1 MENWHVP
8 ELNILEKKLNTNIAD
23 GLSARE
29 ARVRLERLNKKSG
42 GRVKSL
48 FVQKKRSPFLS
59 LLHFFGSPTTILLLL
74 ISIMA
79 AIFGRGI
86 LGWSV
91 FVLALTGTIFGGI
104 VYLRAQR
111 RLERMREYASPM
123 VRVRRG
129 GNLFHTDGRNL
140 VVGDIIQLSAGDLLP
155 ADARVIKC
163 DTLVVDELVPA
174 KEGKGLVRRRVM
186 KRSDSEYTEDSTATA
201 PDLSNMLFAGSAIVK
216 GSAWA
221 LVVAVGNDVYLS
233 DYVSDGALGG
243 KELEPEFVKD
253 LKPMVRKISFFC
265 ACGLVLLSLVGFLT
279 LVNTGKEEFLCYFT
293 MLLAAIFLITTE
305 TLTFTGKEIFSS
317 YITRLSRTKSEKRRK
332 DNSAAVRNVK
342 ALDKLTEITDLMMF
356 GTAGL
361 YDGVFK
367 VGSAYVSGKAVD
379 ELTASEEDVDMFL
392 SFVNTYVKAQRD
404 SGVESDFNLNGI
416 TEALYLHLRAVGFDF
431 SGAALAIRSLYFA
444 NDIKTGI
451 GFACAETEKSIYR
464 VALTFDDKAIKLC
477 SKIRVDGEI
486 RDITTDDIRNI
497 TNYCIKERQNNSA
510 CLICINEIDGSVI
523 FEGAVSVYQK
533 ADSEIVNVIKDMTRF
548 GINTTII
555 LPREDAPTTRLIA
568 SPFFKAI
575 FEKKI
580 ALASE
585 FRKNKIAITD
595 GLGDYSAYVG
605 FNQEEC
611 SELINTMR
619 ANGSRIASYGVSNE
633 FNEIMAKTDLVATCD
648 VIRYSSEKY
657 REAVYERLPAE
668 GRDTNVRASQQTR
681 LLSKV
686 VVKRSNEKGGGV
698 YSLFKAIRMSR
709 GAYVSVAQ
717 SILLFTLLSVNLL
730 TFGAMSVIT
739 GNMLLDPLQMVS
751 LAGVFAFLSCTVFSD
766 SEQKLDVISVKRD
779 YTYYPRM
786 LLKRQLPAIISR
798 ASVALIVSITVF
810 ILDLVGVFGESPVY
824 TLPIYISL
832 LFTMCI
838 EVLMLNLKHTKKGEN
853 RSYCW
858 LKVVI
863 SYAVLLGICALST
876 QYPFTEEFFKNG
888 FGSFEYLIVPGY
900 MILYGI
906 ALLVTYIINRS
917 RNIE

>member
-1 MENWHVP
+1 MENWHIP
-8 ELNILEKKLNTNIAD
+8 ELNVLEKKLNTNIAD

-29 ARVRLERLNKKSG
+29 ARVRLEKLNNRSG

-48 FVQKKRSPFLS
+48 FVPKSKSIFSS
-59 LLHFFGSPTTILLLL
+59 LLHFFSSPTTVLLLL
-74 ISIMA
+74 ISAMA
-79 AIFGRGI
+79 ALFGRGL
-86 LGWSV
+86 LGWFV
-91 FVLALTGTIFGGI
+91 FGVALSGAVFGGI

-129 GNLFHTDGRNL
+129 GNVFHTDGRNV
-140 VVGDIIQLSAGDLLP
+140 VVGDVILLSAGDLLP
-155 ADARVIKC
+155 CDARVIRC
-163 DTLVVDELVPA
+163 DTLVVDELIPA
-174 KEGKGLVRRRVM
+174 KDGKGLVRRRVM
-186 KRSDSEYTEDSTATA
+186 KRSGSEYTEESQATA

-221 LVVAVGNDVYLS
+221 LVVAVGEDVYIS
-233 DYVSDGALGG
+233 AFVSYGALGG
-243 KELEPEFVKD
+243 RELEPEFVKD
-253 LKPMVRKISFFC
+253 LKPFVRKISFFC
-265 ACGLVLLSLVGFLT
+265 ACGLILLSLLGFLT
-279 LVNTGKEEFLCYFT
+279 LMNTGKEEFLCYFMM
-293 MLLAAIFLITTE
+293 MLSTIFLITAE

-317 YITRLSRTKSEKRRK
+317 YITRLSRTKSERRRK
-332 DNSAAVRNVK
+332 DNSAAVRTVK
-342 ALDKLTEITDLMMF
+342 ALDKLTEITDLFMF

-361 YDGVFK
+361 YEGVFK
-367 VGSAYVSGKAVD
+367 VGSVYVSGNVVD
-379 ELTASEEDVDMFL
+379 NLTSTDEDSDILL

-416 TEALYLHLRAVGFDF
+416 SEALYMHLRSCGFDF
-431 SGAALAIRSLYFA
+431 SGAALATRSLYFA
-444 NDIKTGI
+444 NDIKTGL

-464 VALTFDDKAIKLC
+464 VALTFDDKVIKLC
-477 SKIRVDGEI
+477 NKIRINCDA
-486 RDITTDDIRNI
+486 RDITPTDIRNI
-497 TNYCIKERQNNSA
+497 NSYCNNARSNNSG
-510 CLICINEIDGSVI
+510 CLICISESEGNTI
-523 FEGAVSVYQK
+523 FEGIVSVYQK
-533 ADSEIVNVIKDMTRF
+533 VDDEVVTVVKDLTRF

-555 LPREDAPTTRLIA
+555 LPREDASTVRLIS
-568 SPFFKAI
+568 SPFFKSI
-575 FEKKI
+575 FEKKV
-580 ALASE
+580 AVASE
-585 FRKNKIAITD
+585 FHKNKISITEAM
-595 GLGDYSAYVG
+595 GEYSAYVG
-605 FNQEEC
+605 FSQEEC
-611 SELINTMR
+611 SELINAMR
-619 ANGSRIASYGVSNE
+619 ANGRRIVSYGVSNE
-633 FNEIMAKTDLVATCD
+633 FNEIMAKTDLVTTCD

-686 VVKRSNEKGGGV
+686 IVRRSNEKGGGV

-717 SILLFTLLSVNLL
+717 SLLLFALLSVNLL
-730 TFGAMSVIT
+730 TFSAMSVIT
-739 GNMLLDPLQMVS
+739 GNILLDPLQTVS

-766 SEQKLDVISVKRD
+766 SEQKLEIISVKRD
-779 YTYYPRM
+779 YTLYPRM
-786 LLKRQLPAIISR
+786 LLKSQIPAIISR
-798 ASVALIVSITVF
+798 ISVAFIVAVAVK
-810 ILDLVGVFGESPVY
+810 ILDVIGVFGESPVY

-838 EVLMLNLKHTKKGEN
+838 EVLMLNLKHTKKGEG

-876 QYPFTEEFFKNG
+876 QYPFTTEFFKNG
-888 FGSFEYLIVPGY
+888 FGSFEYLIIPGY

-906 ALLVTYIINRS
+906 AILVTYIINKR